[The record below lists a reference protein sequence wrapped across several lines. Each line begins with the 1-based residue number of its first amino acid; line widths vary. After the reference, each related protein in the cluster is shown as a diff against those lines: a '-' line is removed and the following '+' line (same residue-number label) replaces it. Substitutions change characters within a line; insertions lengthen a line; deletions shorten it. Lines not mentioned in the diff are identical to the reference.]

1 MKIAVDLDGTVF
13 RTYEE
18 AAKRYKKETGK
29 EFHLKDFALNK
40 DKIDDWFQEY
50 FLSERSIDVPA
61 YDDAIEIL
69 DKIQCDDEVIF
80 ITSRSPIL
88 KEATIKKMNYLGF
101 YNIYFIPRKDRTK
114 FLKDL
119 GVDLLI
125 EDELELALKASENR
139 IPTIL
144 MARAWNNKKYYGN
157 KYLVKAYDWADIFYL
172 VRVVIW
178 NKNL

>member
-13 RTYEE
+13 QTYEKAVE
-18 AAKRYKKETGK
+18 RYRKETGK

-101 YNIYFIPRKDRTK
+101 QEIYFVSRKSRTK